1 MISSPNEKGVVVIGG
16 KKCNETS
23 NALIELSGDCKD
35 DLKWTILDQKL
46 QSPRVHHLAFPIGN
60 KILRDLS
67 DTYDIQAN

>member
-23 NALIELSGDCKD
+23 NTLIELSGDCKD

-46 QSPRVHHLAFPIGN
+46 QYPRIHHLAFPISN
-60 KILRDLS
+60 QIVRDLS

>member
-16 KKCNETS
+16 KKSNETS

-46 QSPRVHHLAFPIGN
+46 QSPRLHHLAFPIGN
-60 KILRDLS
+60 KILRDLA
-67 DTYDIQAN
+67 DIYI